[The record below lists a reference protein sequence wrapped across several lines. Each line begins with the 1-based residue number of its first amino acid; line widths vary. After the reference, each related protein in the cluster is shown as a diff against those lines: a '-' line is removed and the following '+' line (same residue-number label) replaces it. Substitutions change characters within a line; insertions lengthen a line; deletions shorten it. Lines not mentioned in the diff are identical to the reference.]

1 MAVTNGEAEFGGQ
14 SIERTLVGFSFLTLS
29 VFQVAQGPVD
39 AVFAAVFAALS
50 LFLLKPAEDAARQ
63 ISAALVDFAVI
74 STFTVLVDNAA
85 VLWRSPETFW
95 GVFIFSPVG
104 GSVAALT
111 YLLGMVC
118 LKVASRLLLRVGL
131 ALLPFLFCLLIALG
145 SPPVS
150 SRRKSPQTS
159 LRRRGHAASRTCRSR
174 VAQHNLSHSLL
185 RCGAFPQRR
194 TRSRRAMRS
203 TPPPAPQ

>member
-39 AVFAAVFAALS
+39 AVLAGVFAALS

-74 STFTVLVDNAA
+74 ATFAVLVDNAA

-104 GSVAALT
+104 A
-111 YLLGMVC
+111 
-118 LKVASRLLLRVGL
+118 
-131 ALLPFLFCLLIALG
+131 
-145 SPPVS
+145 
-150 SRRKSPQTS
+150 
-159 LRRRGHAASRTCRSR
+159 LRRLPIYSAWFA
-174 VAQHNLSHSLL
+174 
-185 RCGAFPQRR
+185 
-194 TRSRRAMRS
+194 
-203 TPPPAPQ
+203 